1 MSKTRSPTDRAVNA
15 AHDVVHVAP
24 GHTITTTAF
33 LWTKQNVGG
42 KSRFKVKRKMSTL
55 FFVRSHDLPEV
66 AWRLAVHLRCAT
78 TRRHSDGGHRVL
90 PEHAADKS
98 FGSARTRGLVR
109 MRGAVICAHWPWW
122 WGGWGGASC
131 APGAGAAPHRRRS
144 STEPLRG
151 ADRRGRNRLQ
161 LPAVED

>member
-1 MSKTRSPTDRAVNA
+1 
-15 AHDVVHVAP
+15 
-24 GHTITTTAF
+24 
-33 LWTKQNVGG
+33 
-42 KSRFKVKRKMSTL
+42 MSTL

-90 PEHAADKS
+90 PEHGRRQIVRLCPYPRS
-98 FGSARTRGLVR
+98 SAHARGGDLCPL
-109 MRGAVICAHWPWW
+109 AVVV
-122 WGGWGGASC
+122 GGVGGASC

-161 LPAVED
+161 LPAVVGIEATFKRWAGQIANQSLPFLNMSYRFDMRKTTNR